1 MEKKEKRP
9 LYDDTIEF
17 DIEKLPTVLK
27 EEIVKMEEYSERGD
41 EFNYDIV
48 FDMFEVDAR
57 SYLRTKRITLEEYKI
72 LTRKYGWLYD

>member
-27 EEIVKMEEYSERGD
+27 EKITKMEEYSDLGD

-48 FDMFEVDAR
+48 FDIFEVDAR
-57 SYLRTKRITLEEYKI
+57 SYLRAKKITLEEYKI